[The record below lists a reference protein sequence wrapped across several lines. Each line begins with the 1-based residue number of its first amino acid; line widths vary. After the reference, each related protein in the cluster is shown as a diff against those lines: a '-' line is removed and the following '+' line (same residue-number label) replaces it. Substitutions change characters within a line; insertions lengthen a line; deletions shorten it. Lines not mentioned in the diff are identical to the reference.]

1 MLQKI
6 IKVLF
11 FSNISRSEI
20 RAAFPA
26 IREDNRKFCVIWST
40 VIELFWTYCLILSF
54 TNPLFRQC
62 RTVYACAFVSYAV
75 TLPLSVLVAPKHPK
89 TITPIAIVIDETL
102 LLAGIFIARHL
113 APRTI
118 VIFASVLIVPVAFIS
133 DTFSTVLMLLVNI
146 IVFMVAGA
154 RGMDSETYGW
164 MMSNLLIFS
173 VLGVL
178 LGHFVNRSRFE
189 RYIFAESNAR
199 LARIQERNAHYDQL
213 SDLQNR
219 RAYAEAVDRLEKDLP
234 AGCRVVAA
242 DINGLK
248 ETNDS
253 LGHAA
258 GDEVVVGVAQCLR
271 SSFPGIDSIY
281 RIGGDEFC
289 VIVTDRNVD
298 VEKSLSCLQKLCA
311 DWKGEFIRGISIS
324 VAYASADEFT
334 DIHSTIKA
342 ADKRMY
348 EAKRD
353 FYEASG
359 KDRRN
364 R

>member
-1 MLQKI
+1 MQQKHDLTM
-6 IKVLF
+6 KR
-11 FSNISRSEI
+11 N
-20 RAAFPA
+20 
-26 IREDNRKFCVIWST
+26 
-40 VIELFWTYCLILSF
+40 
-54 TNPLFRQC
+54 
-62 RTVYACAFVSYAV
+62 
-75 TLPLSVLVAPKHPK
+75 TL
-89 TITPIAIVIDETL
+89 T
-102 LLAGIFIARHL
+102 
-113 APRTI
+113 
-118 VIFASVLIVPVAFIS
+118 
-133 DTFSTVLMLLVNI
+133 TVLMLLVNI

-154 RGMDSETYGW
+154 RGMDSETHGW

-173 VLGVL
+173 VFGVL
-178 LGHFVNRSRFE
+178 LDHFVNRSRFE
-189 RYIFAESNAR
+189 RYIFAESYAK
-199 LARIQERNAHYDQL
+199 LSRIQERNAHYDNL